1 MNSTP
6 SRMVET
12 ARRAVGGKWS
22 WSIALATAAVVLV
35 VACQPGKRLSK
46 ANVDEVQDGMSR
58 KQVESILG
66 LPTSLDTKDYV
77 VLKKT
82 TYLYRQGADTVSIVF
97 KEDKVESKN
106 STLKE

>member
-1 MNSTP
+1 
-6 SRMVET
+6 MVET
-12 ARRAVGGKWS
+12 ARRAVSGKWS
-22 WSIALATAAVVLV
+22 WGVALATVALILV

-46 ANVDEVQDGMSR
+46 ANIDEVQDGMSR

-66 LPTSLDTKDYV
+66 LPSSVDTKDYV

-82 TYLYRQGADTVSIVF
+82 TYLYRQGTDTITIVF
-97 KEDKVESKN
+97 KEDKVETKA

>member
-1 MNSTP
+1 MSSAP

-22 WSIALATAAVVLV
+22 WGVALTTVAVILV

-66 LPTSLDTKDYV
+66 LPSSVDTKDYV

-82 TYLYRQGADTVSIVF
+82 TYVYRQGADTITIVF
-97 KEDKVESKN
+97 K
-106 STLKE
+106 